1 MEKEEKIIHTTLL
14 ETKLADERLSA
25 YATKNSECIKV
36 KKTIQPSMDFDIRW
50 PFEKDIDRILY
61 SKSYSRYVDKTQAL
75 SFLVMCILL
84 KDHYMYNGFQ
94 ELLDK

>member
-50 PFEKDIDRILY
+50 PFELY
-61 SKSYSRYVDKTQAL
+61 V
-75 SFLVMCILL
+75 FLFKAVRWITYL
-84 KDHYMYNGFQ
+84 KRG
-94 ELLDK
+94 

>member
-50 PFEKDIDRILY
+50 PFEYYIQKVIHDMLIKLKHY
-61 SKSYSRYVDKTQAL
+61 P
-75 SFLVMCILL
+75 FLVMCILL